1 MFPFQVGPSPLS
13 SSEREFMAGI
23 MRLLWKR
30 KSERKKKKKL
40 KKIFLRR
47 MRSYQSYWVAG
58 IGQEKTRNFWGRA
71 YKRFQ
76 GSIIDLG
83 KWHNRGH

>member
-1 MFPFQVGPSPLS
+1 
-13 SSEREFMAGI
+13 
-23 MRLLWKR
+23 
-30 KSERKKKKKL
+30 
-40 KKIFLRR
+40 